1 MMETDTSLGSDKAE
15 KPGLNGGPQAPLIQA
30 GSSDR
35 PDAYLKGKGSGDSGG
50 EDKGLATGYCVSA
63 MFLRFKQT
71 GHGPQAENL
80 EVWAAPLCPPED
92 DQRSHVPCMS
102 SMAPHA
108 TQAGQ
113 AGRRVLGWRPGFTEG
128 AFSPRP
134 PSQNR
139 SHRSVDS

>member
-80 EVWAAPLCPPED
+80 EVWAAPLCTPPP
-92 DQRSHVPCMS
+92 RGRPALTCALH
-102 SMAPHA
+102 
-108 TQAGQ
+108 GQ
-113 AGRRVLGWRPGFTEG
+113 HGSPRYTGRAGRQASSGMATRF
-128 AFSPRP
+128 
-134 PSQNR
+134 
-139 SHRSVDS
+139 HRRCL